1 MFPCACRL
9 DGLLLTHSAHSQY
22 KHNLIAGGTFSNRNS
37 CISPVRPIDLHTF
50 ILLPI
55 FSVEWTLTII
65 CQITKL
71 SSGFLTRISK
81 ILILIIL
88 SGKIFY
94 LLYVCSLLCREA
106 WSQCGNASKEE
117 SMRMYIEE
125 LQRVS

>member
-1 MFPCACRL
+1 MHFASL
-9 DGLLLTHSAHSQY
+9 
-22 KHNLIAGGTFSNRNS
+22 NLA
-37 CISPVRPIDLHTF
+37 IDLHTF

-55 FSVEWTLTII
+55 FSVGGFNNNLPNH
-65 CQITKL
+65 QIKFRLFNTYL
-71 SSGFLTRISK
+71 QNFV
-81 ILILIIL
+81 LIIL